1 MTAANNIIHKSSHN
15 PKNTYL
21 IVVIFTLWFCTYV
34 PTTWKYC
41 TLTRALLVVFMLLR
55 ILESCGCPYDRMLV
69 KRISL
74 LRSPFTYFH

>member
-41 TLTRALLVVFMLLR
+41 TLTRALLVVCYVFWKVVVAPM
-55 ILESCGCPYDRMLV
+55 IECS
-69 KRISL
+69 
-74 LRSPFTYFH
+74 